1 MTRYIIILLFT
12 IITFSGCEKYLDVK
26 PDKSLVVPTTVA
38 DLRAL
43 LYNTSRMNS
52 WYPSIQDGATDNQ
65 FVQTENL
72 NRFTSLT
79 AKNIYTWNDDV
90 FNDDETNEW
99 SMMYAAIYSCN
110 LILEQLEKIE
120 PVPVEKNQIEGEA
133 LFFRSFAFYNVA
145 QLWAKP
151 YEKNTAQTDLGIPL
165 RLKSDIGEKSIR
177 SSVEETY
184 TKITNDLNRAVIL
197 LSVNSPYKTTPT
209 KQAVY
214 GLLARIYLSM
224 EDYDKALS
232 YADTCLSY
240 SDALLDYNTLTMGSA
255 TSFPIPRYNEEIIFH
270 ANDFGRMVMSITYG
284 RIDSNLYKSYESN
297 DIRKTAFFR
306 NRAGYYSFRGNYD
319 GNSGMWFAGISTN
332 EIYLI
337 KAECEAR
344 AGNITTALQT
354 VNELL
359 KNRYNSTFIPFS
371 SDNDETVLRFILDER
386 RKELIWR
393 GLRWSDLRRLNK
405 DSRFSKT
412 ITRNID
418 GKIYT
423 LEPNSPKYVFPIPN
437 SVILNNG
444 MQQNER

>member
-1 MTRYIIILLFT
+1 MIRYTIILLIT

-43 LYNTSRMNS
+43 LYNTERMNS

-90 FNDDETNEW
+90 FNDGETNEW

-120 PVPVEKNQIEGEA
+120 PVPAEKNQIEGEA
-133 LFFRSFAFYNVA
+133 LFFRSFSFYNVA
-145 QLWAKP
+145 QLWAKQ
-151 YEKNTAQTDLGIPL
+151 YDKNTSQTDLGIPL
-165 RLKSDIGEKSIR
+165 RLKADIGEKSVR

-184 TKITNDLNRAVIL
+184 TQIINDLNRAATL

-224 EDYDKALS
+224 EDYEKALS

-240 SDALLDYNTLTMGSA
+240 SNALLDYKTLTMGSA
-255 TSFPIPRYNEEIIFH
+255 TSFPIPRYNEEVIYH
-270 ANDFGRMVMSITYG
+270 ASDFGRMVMSITYG
-284 RIDSNLYKSYESN
+284 RIDNDLYNSYKAN

-306 NRAGYYSFRGNYD
+306 NRAGYYSFRGSYD
-319 GNSGMWFAGISTN
+319 GSGVWFTGISTN

-371 SDNDETVLRFILDER
+371 SDDNETVLRFILDER

-405 DSRFSKT
+405 DSRFAKT
-412 ITRNID
+412 ITRDIE
-418 GKIYT
+418 GTIYT
-423 LEPNSPKYVFPIPN
+423 LETNSPKYVLPIPN

>member
-1 MTRYIIILLFT
+1 MKQYTIILLII

-26 PDKSLVVPTTVA
+26 PDKSLVVPTTVT

-43 LYNTSRMNS
+43 LYDTERLNS

-65 FVQTENL
+65 FVPTTNW
-72 NRFTSLT
+72 NNITSLT
-79 AKNIYTWNDDV
+79 AKNIYIWNDDL
-90 FNDDETNEW
+90 FNEDETNEW

-133 LFFRSFAFYNVA
+133 LFFRSFSFYNVA

-151 YEKNTAQTDLGIPL
+151 YDKNTSQTDLGIPL
-165 RLKSDIGEKSIR
+165 RLTPDIGEKSVR
-177 SSVEETY
+177 STVEETY
-184 TKITNDLNRAVIL
+184 SKIISDLNRAGTL

-224 EDYDKALS
+224 EDYGKALS

-240 SDALLDYNTLTMGSA
+240 SNELLDYNSLTMGSA
-255 TSFPIPRYNEEIIFH
+255 TSFPIPRYNVEVIYH
-270 ANDFGRMVMSITYG
+270 AMNYGRMVMNVTNG
-284 RIDSNLYKSYESN
+284 RIDNDLYNTYTDN
-297 DIRKTAFFR
+297 DIRKNAFFR
-306 NRAGYYSFRGNYD
+306 SRAGTYSFRGSYD
-319 GNSGMWFAGISTN
+319 GSASVFAGISIN

-344 AGNITTALQT
+344 AGNITAALQT
-354 VNELL
+354 INELL
-359 KNRYNSTFIPFS
+359 KNRYNSTFTPFS
-371 SDNDETVLRFILDER
+371 SDDNEAALRFILDER

-405 DSRFSKT
+405 DNRFAKT
-412 ITRNID
+412 VTRDID
-418 GKIYT
+418 GTIYT
-423 LEPNSPKYVFPIPN
+423 LEPNSPKYVLLIPN

>member
-1 MTRYIIILLFT
+1 MKRYTITLLIII
-12 IITFSGCEKYLDVK
+12 ITLSGCEKYLDIK
-26 PDKSLVVPTTVA
+26 PDKALVVPTTVA

-43 LYNTSRMNS
+43 LYNTERMNS

-79 AKNIYTWNDDV
+79 AKNIYIFADDL

-99 SMMYAAIYSCN
+99 SMMYANVYTCN
-110 LILEQLEKIE
+110 LILEQLAKIE

-133 LFFRSFAFYNVA
+133 LFFRSLAFYNIA

-151 YEKNTAQTDLGIPL
+151 YDKNTSQTDLGIPL
-165 RLKSDIGEKSIR
+165 RLKADIGDKSVR

-184 TKITNDLNRAVIL
+184 TEIINDLNRAATL
-197 LSVNSPYKTTPT
+197 LSISSQYKTTPT

-224 EDYDKALS
+224 EEYEKALS
-232 YADTCLSY
+232 FADTCLGY
-240 SDALLDYNTLTMGSA
+240 SDALLDYKTLTMGSA
-255 TSFPIPRYNEEIIFH
+255 TSFPIPRYNEEVIFH
-270 ANDFGRMVMSITYG
+270 ASDFGRMVMSITYG
-284 RIDSNLYKSYESN
+284 RIDNDLYNAYEAN
-297 DIRKTAFFR
+297 DIRKRAFFR
-306 NRAGYYSFRGNYD
+306 SRAGYYSFRGSYD
-319 GNSGMWFAGISTN
+319 GSGTWFAGISTN

-344 AGNITTALQT
+344 AGNTVVALKT
-354 VNELL
+354 VNDLL
-359 KNRYNSTFIPFS
+359 KNRYDDTFTPFNSN
-371 SDNDETVLRFILDER
+371 DNEAVLKFVLDER

-405 DSRFSKT
+405 DSRFAKT
-412 ITRNID
+412 ITRDID

-423 LEPNSPKYVFPIPN
+423 LEPNSPKYVLPIPM
-437 SVILNNG
+437 SVIRNND